1 MNGREKYIA
10 SKAYRRPVGQFTQQ
24 DNVRDFARSGP
35 GQNYF
40 AMQDLQ
46 RQAPSFQK
54 GDPRIDELKQRRRL
68 WNRAQK
74 YPAGEILGRTPQDQM
89 EQYRGLSRDLR
100 ETAPGAFGQ
109 MYPLTS
115 AYHKYTDVG
124 GLAGLALKSGAN
136 ILKGVGD
143 FGANVYDSVME
154 AAGIGGAIPSEEA
167 TPEILKN
174 YAEKTFPF
182 YPSDV
187 HSGTAYNYEHP
198 EEMELYDEA
207 EEVYGGPR
215 PHEDMRYLS
224 DEAAAIQKEFDTNP
238 YFKDLAGENVVLP
251 FEKERRGHPHLETYV
266 PGGMLDEPTGRTLVD
281 VIDEPLPF
289 DDSGREAGIA
299 SLYDQGTQWGETNR
313 RYENEYRDY
322 AEQLG
327 NMPGGPMAYE
337 EFARAYERI
346 HQGKPHAGL
355 R

>member
-124 GLAGLALKSGAN
+124 GLTGLALKSGAN

-143 FGANVYDSVME
+143 TAASVYDSFKD
-154 AAGIGGAIPSEEA
+154 ATGIGAGLGTTEE
-167 TPEILKN
+167 ELKN
-174 YAEKTFPF
+174 YYDLT
-182 YPSDV
+182 YPQDV
-187 HSGTAYNYEHP
+187 HPGIQDASEFTAPIEDVTESDINEIIVGNLGVEPRPDPNYGDPEYLTWDYKYGDKFNLDGTPKDSGFERIPVPGEFSVPGPGEEQYKDYIDRGL
-198 EEMELYDEA
+198 EEM
-207 EEVYGGPR
+207 
-215 PHEDMRYLS
+215 
-224 DEAAAIQKEFDTNP
+224 Q
-238 YFKDLAGENVVLP
+238 
-251 FEKERRGHPHLETYV
+251 
-266 PGGMLDEPTGRTLVD
+266 
-281 VIDEPLPF
+281 EPLPF
-289 DDSGREAGIA
+289 DDSGREVGIV
-299 SLYDQGTQWGETNR
+299 SLYGQGPQWGETNR
-313 RYENEYRDY
+313 RYEDEYRDY